1 MVSPHGGPKRRQRP
15 NELSV
20 APQPGAI
27 LPSEQE
33 DSVDKQSWRRWILKR
48 WTAVIWLCGA
58 KRSEKTAKRRQSPFT
73 TRKRLAVLMAVSATI
88 ALGKLY
94 QIYRAETNP
103 SPFLSSKFNHL
114 SSKIRGVA
122 PPSHLFS
129 FPTPQERVQ
138 FYMGDWYN
146 HSQAAAQWASDPTPL
161 CRIDYWKS
169 GMPEIGRPYR
179 FTVRN
184 LQDLVYQGSFQ
195 RLPWRPMRSHPGDAG
210 LYHYVTVQQ
219 HRGKHV
225 YGNPSDQEYHFRD
238 KQMVLQFGDGKDSAN
253 FLSTQYP
260 IMVKTR
266 LAQSVY
272 AERYGNLMDTYSPIL
287 GMYEI
292 HRHYNDHF
300 YETDDL
306 WERIPWNMKRNALI
320 WRGSSSGRRREV
332 IEQYIDYPDRDV
344 MDVAFSEILK
354 VHQGKLPRPD
364 SHYLRSEMSVRRL
377 LSYKYLLVLEGWGM
391 ASGLKWML
399 YSNSVVFMA
408 PPTKTSW
415 AMEEKLV
422 PYVHYVPLWQ
432 NYSNLPQQLEWA
444 RTHDEESFK
453 IALFSRHYMERL
465 VTSSHAHNETIEILL
480 GIDEMYQQLYGAT
493 LQQCGKESVDSE
505 YLS

>member
-1 MVSPHGGPKRRQRP
+1 
-15 NELSV
+15 
-20 APQPGAI
+20 
-27 LPSEQE
+27 
-33 DSVDKQSWRRWILKR
+33 
-48 WTAVIWLCGA
+48 
-58 KRSEKTAKRRQSPFT
+58 
-73 TRKRLAVLMAVSATI
+73 
-88 ALGKLY
+88 
-94 QIYRAETNP
+94 
-103 SPFLSSKFNHL
+103 
-114 SSKIRGVA
+114 
-122 PPSHLFS
+122 
-129 FPTPQERVQ
+129 
-138 FYMGDWYN
+138 
-146 HSQAAAQWASDPTPL
+146 
-161 CRIDYWKS
+161 
-169 GMPEIGRPYR
+169 
-179 FTVRN
+179 
-184 LQDLVYQGSFQ
+184 
-195 RLPWRPMRSHPGDAG
+195 
-210 LYHYVTVQQ
+210 
-219 HRGKHV
+219 
-225 YGNPSDQEYHFRD
+225 
-238 KQMVLQFGDGKDSAN
+238 LQFGDGKDSAN

-272 AERYGNLMDTYSPIL
+272 AERYGNLMDTYPPIL